1 MVKEKQ
7 QVGTN
12 GDIKE
17 NKMKNIII
25 GLVLGFVLTL
35 PFQVKAYNDAYTEW
49 QQEVSDKLERDSLK
63 KFEDNLWNNVCPLC
77 KKDMELH
84 TYGTYDQFSDHWC
97 IHCGFI
103 TKC

>member
-1 MVKEKQ
+1 MHIIVI
-7 QVGTN
+7 T
-12 GDIKE
+12 
-17 NKMKNIII
+17 III
-25 GLVLGFVLTL
+25 AVIIAAFILIPQLKCMDPVPKG
-35 PFQVKAYNDAYTEW
+35 NMSEW